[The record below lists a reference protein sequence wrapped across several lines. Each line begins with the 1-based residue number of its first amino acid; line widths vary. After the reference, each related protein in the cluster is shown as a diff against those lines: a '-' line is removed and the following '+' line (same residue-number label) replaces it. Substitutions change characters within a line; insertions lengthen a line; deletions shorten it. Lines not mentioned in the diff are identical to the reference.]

1 MDDIL
6 GRKVNYGD
14 LVLDAG
20 TTPISKESFGI
31 VIGSYK
37 LFRLN
42 NKERQC
48 SDCYL
53 LEPMTPEEQK
63 IKQQLVMM
71 YRKYMVQKEKVKK
84 EKELAR
90 KKRSENMDYKPG
102 DLLYRLYSNYRY
114 ICIYLGYCQILDGC
128 WDFEGYVYYEVYVR
142 EAERL
147 LNYVSENP
155 SFDINSSKQFYN
167 SIIGSN
173 QSGSINTSFF
183 TLATRIKMLKN
194 KSTKFDEIKKCLHE
208 PHIDVTGT
216 FIQGKKQYAIK
227 YLSD

>member
-71 YRKYMVQKEKVKK
+71 YRKYMVQKEKEKK
-84 EKELAR
+84 EKKLA
-90 KKRSENMDYKPG
+90 
-102 DLLYRLYSNYRY
+102 
-114 ICIYLGYCQILDGC
+114 GYCQILDGC

-167 SIIGSN
+167 SILGNN
-173 QSGSINTSFF
+173 QSGSTNTSFF

-208 PHIDVTGT
+208 PHIDVAGT